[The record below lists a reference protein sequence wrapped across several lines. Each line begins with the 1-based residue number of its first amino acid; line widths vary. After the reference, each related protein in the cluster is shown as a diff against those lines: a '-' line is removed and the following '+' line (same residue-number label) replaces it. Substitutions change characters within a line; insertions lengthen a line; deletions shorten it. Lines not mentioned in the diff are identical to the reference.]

1 MKISIISPSS
11 PLTNEQVPQVKE
23 AINYLASLEH
33 EVNYQRSL
41 FDLEIKAPEER
52 AQQFMEEYL
61 SEDNDLLL
69 ASRGGS
75 SAIEILDLLD
85 YSKLYS
91 AKVKPVLGY
100 SDLTTISLAL
110 NAYAQKNSL
119 KPIPFYHSPML
130 FEFSNWQKSSEEK
143 PKVDYL
149 ITGKAFETNL
159 RALKEKILSS
169 DFTLERSDFALELA
183 STLSIRKS
191 CVLEDHSIPILGG
204 NLSIICSLIGTD
216 YIPSFEDS
224 ILFIEECN
232 EPEYKMERMLW
243 QMHYAGI
250 FKGLK
255 ELWVGVPNE
264 ARMPNALISKFSSMY
279 GFRTISDLPIGHG
292 DLNFVTK
299 LF

>member
-11 PLTNEQVPQVKE
+11 PLTEEQVPLAKE

-52 AQQFMEEYL
+52 AAQFMEEYV

-85 YSKLYS
+85 YEKLYS
-91 AKVKPVLGY
+91 AKIKPVLGY

-130 FEFSNWQKSSEEK
+130 FEFANWQKNREEK

-149 ITGKAFETNL
+149 ITGKSFETNL
-159 RALKEKILSS
+159 RGLKDKIENS
-169 DFTLERSDFALELA
+169 DFNLERSDFAIELA

-216 YIPSFEDS
+216 YLPSFKDS
-224 ILFIEECN
+224 
-232 EPEYKMERMLW
+232 
-243 QMHYAGI
+243 
-250 FKGLK
+250 
-255 ELWVGVPNE
+255 V
-264 ARMPNALISKFSSMY
+264 
-279 GFRTISDLPIGHG
+279 
-292 DLNFVTK
+292 
-299 LF
+299 